1 MNQTYFKRVSSC
13 TPTELWVNNV
23 TREEAQKGIECGAVG
38 CTQNPAFTWRI
49 LSHPEEGI
57 FAKKILD
64 EILAMEKDDE
74 KALTILQRE
83 LIKNICKYFMPIYEK
98 SGRTQGWVSI
108 QGDPFKEDASHIIE
122 FARFNREASPNII
135 AKIPVTKDGLEAMQT
150 LIKERIPILAT
161 EVMAIDQALD
171 LCELYKDVTSGMD
184 DPAPMY
190 MAHIAGIFDEH
201 LQDAVSKRNID
212 VSEDALY
219 QAGIAVAKKIYQIM
233 ECKSY
238 NVQFLSGGARGIHHF
253 TEMVGARASVT
264 INWGGTADKIIEVN
278 PPVIQRFMNP
288 TPFVVTDE
296 LLEKV
301 EDFRKAYIPKS
312 LKPEEYE
319 NFGPVVRFRNSFEN
333 GWKKCLEYIKER
345 RPQL

>member
-1 MNQTYFKRVSSC
+1 MKQTYFKRVSDC

-23 TREEAQKGIECGAVG
+23 TREEAQKGVEYGAVG
-38 CTQNPAFTWRI
+38 CTQNPAFTWKI
-49 LSHPEEGI
+49 LNHREEGI
-57 FAKKILD
+57 YAKKMLDDILM
-64 EILAMEKDDE
+64 AEKDDE
-74 KALTILQRE
+74 KALTIFQRE
-83 LIKNICKYFMPIYEK
+83 LIKNICGYFMPIFEK
-98 SGRTQGWVSI
+98 SGKSHGWVSI

-135 AKIPVTKDGLEAMQT
+135 AKIPVTKDGLEAMET
-150 LIKERIPILAT
+150 LIRERIPILAT

-171 LCELYKDVTSGMD
+171 LCELYEAATADMA

-201 LQDAVSKRNID
+201 LQVTAGRQNID
-212 VSEDALY
+212 VSEDALF

-233 ECKSY
+233 ESRKY
-238 NVQFLSGGARGIHHF
+238 KVRFLSGGARGLHHF

-264 INWGGTADKIIEVN
+264 INWGGTADRLIETD

-288 TPFVVTDE
+288 TPFIVTDE

-301 EDFRKAYIPKS
+301 EDFRKAYVPKS

-319 NFGPVVRFRNSFEN
+319 NFGPVVRFRNSFED
-333 GWKKCLEYIKER
+333 GWRKCLEYIKER